1 MSKEEEFR
9 TQAEEAD
16 KKAAQA
22 SDPEARRAFEEV
34 ARNWRLMAEQA
45 KRMGKW

>member
-9 TQAEEAD
+9 KRADEAD

-22 SDPEARRAFEEV
+22 SDLDARRAFEEI

-45 KRMGKW
+45 KRMGS